1 MVDNGPE
8 VASLAAELVELLD
21 ALGDM
26 GTTLLNTAPPSGG
39 GPWSTARDMLAS
51 VPPVVSDA

>member
-8 VASLAAELVELLD
+8 VALLAVELVELLD

-26 GTTLLNTAPPSGG
+26 GTTLLNAAPPSGG